1 VGESTCKFLY
11 GRKAEAWGLLLIVG
25 ANLAMKFETELL
37 MLKGTALEVRTTPI
51 FKTEGWSNFAKRLD
65 SGLALWV
72 DASVDRRDVSRC

>member
-1 VGESTCKFLY
+1 
-11 GRKAEAWGLLLIVG
+11 
-25 ANLAMKFETELL
+25 
-37 MLKGTALEVRTTPI
+37 MLRGTALEVRTTPI